1 MQEKICGDPPLPVAR
16 LTPATGH
23 RVFFLAMKKRLLLVD
38 DDPAVRRMLFRVLA
52 EEGYSVIT
60 AATDQE
66 ALRDLSENS
75 VDLLLLELK
84 LPLEDGWNNL
94 ERLIAARPSL
104 PLIIITARPNQPF
117 PALSHRLGAL
127 LEKPLDLPTLLRT
140 IHDLLEETPSAREA
154 DQAAAPAGVAVG

>member
-1 MQEKICGDPPLPVAR
+1 M
-16 LTPATGH
+16 
-23 RVFFLAMKKRLLLVD
+23 AMKKRLLLVD

-66 ALRDLSENS
+66 ALRDFSENS

-94 ERLIAARPSL
+94 ERLIAAQSDVERMV
-104 PLIIITARPNQPF
+104 QF
-117 PALSHRLGAL
+117 PRLAVS
-127 LEKPLDLPTLLRT
+127 
-140 IHDLLEETPSAREA
+140 TPA
-154 DQAAAPAGVAVG
+154 